1 MKTPRRLVKRA
12 IDGCCLAMVSPLA
25 GLCALESRYGG
36 GDACFT
42 FSAQLCALLPGLPG
56 VFLRRAFYRLTLE
69 SCGRSF
75 FIGFGAMFSHRTA
88 RVADDVYVGP
98 WAMIGACDLGQ
109 GCLIGT
115 RCSIISGGALHSL
128 DAQGRWMATD
138 PSRMQV
144 VHVGEYAWLGEA
156 SVVLADIGRSAM
168 VVAGAVV
175 SASVP
180 PSVVVAGNPARF
192 VRQLSPVRDQ
202 DHHATA

>member
-1 MKTPRRLVKRA
+1 MKTPHRLVKRA

-42 FSAQLCALLPGLPG
+42 FAAQLCALLPGLPG

-109 GCLIGT
+109 GCLIV
-115 RCSIISGGALHSL
+115 RFAARNSLIVFLAHMPIYFALQPLLARSGLSY
-128 DAQGRWMATD
+128 W
-138 PSRMQV
+138 SRVTVLLV
-144 VHVGEYAWLGEA
+144 VCGP
-156 SVVLADIGRSAM
+156 VLACVSEAIQKMAPPDRLRAALLSFGSGPIDIEGLRLLRRRLT
-168 VVAGAVV
+168 
-175 SASVP
+175 P
-180 PSVVVAGNPARF
+180 
-192 VRQLSPVRDQ
+192 
-202 DHHATA
+202 

>member
-1 MKTPRRLVKRA
+1 MAIRGPVKRA
-12 IDGCCLAMVSPLA
+12 IDACSVVAVAPLGA
-25 GLCALESRYGG
+25 LCALEAKFGG
-36 GDACFT
+36 GATAFT
-42 FSAQLCALLPGLPG
+42 FSSQLCALLPGLPG

-75 FIGFGAMFSHRTA
+75 FVGFGAVFSHRAA

-98 WAMIGACDLGQ
+98 YAVLGACDLGR

-128 DAQGRWMATD
+128 DASGRWMPTD
-138 PSRMQV
+138 MRRLQTI
-144 VHVGEYAWLGEA
+144 HVGEYAWLGEA
-156 SVVLADIGRSAM
+156 SVILADVGRSAM

-175 SASVP
+175 SAPVP
-180 PSVVVAGNPARF
+180 ASVVVAGNPARF
-192 VRQLSPVRDQ
+192 VRHLAPVQDG